1 MTRLKRIWQ
10 KIKEGKLRQ
19 VLSEL
24 AWIYGYGKRYRS
36 AVTWYIFLGVLGT
49 GMSLMASVL
58 SKNIVDVVT
67 GFHTGALAPAAVFYV
82 SMQLARIGINAWT
95 GRISAKIEVKVDQ
108 EIRAEV
114 YDTIMEADW
123 QAMSQYHSGDL
134 LNRMDND
141 VASVSSSVL
150 GWLPDLVT
158 RLVQFLGA
166 LGIILYYDPTLA
178 GLALLS
184 APVTLVVSRT
194 LMGRMRQY
202 SRQVREVSS
211 QVMMFHEES
220 FQNIQV
226 IKSFGLG
233 GLYSRKLR
241 QVQEDYRQ
249 VKLAY
254 NKFSV
259 AASALMSL
267 VGTAVSVACFGWGVY
282 RLWGNYITYGTM
294 ILFLQMAGSL
304 SASFGALVKLV
315 PSAISAATAAGRIMA
330 VTELPREDRSQDK
343 EAWELLEENRAD
355 GIRVETRDLVFRYQ
369 DGDVVLDGANFYAD
383 PGEIVALVGPSGEGK
398 TTMLRLL
405 LGIVR
410 PQAGYVAVTGQR
422 TGQSLTASASTRPFF
437 ADVPQGNTKFA
448 GTVAENQRVLDLACA
463 GEFVR
468 KLPQGLDTKLK
479 EGGGS
484 LSSGQVQRLSIARAL
499 LADAPVLLLDEATS
513 ALDVATERKVLRN
526 VLQAQA
532 HKTVIV
538 TTHRPSVLNICNR
551 VYQIANRRICTLTQ
565 EEIRQKIADFSM
577 ASCGLVLQLVFL
589 TFWGAADGGR
599 SVPLLDLCCDSF
611 LE

>member
-1 MTRLKRIWQ
+1 MARLKRIWQ

-114 YDTIMEADW
+114 YDKIMEADW

-343 EAWELLEENRAD
+343 EAWALLEENRAD
-355 GIRVETRDLVFRYQ
+355 GIRVETRALVCRYQ
-369 DGDVVLDGANFYAD
+369 DGAVVLDGANFYAD

-422 TGQSLTASASTRPFF
+422 TGQSLTASASTRPCFCYNS
-437 ADVPQGNTKFA
+437 PKNNT
-448 GTVAENQRVLDLACA
+448 D
-463 GEFVR
+463 
-468 KLPQGLDTKLK
+468 
-479 EGGGS
+479 
-484 LSSGQVQRLSIARAL
+484 
-499 LADAPVLLLDEATS
+499 
-513 ALDVATERKVLRN
+513 
-526 VLQAQA
+526 
-532 HKTVIV
+532 
-538 TTHRPSVLNICNR
+538 
-551 VYQIANRRICTLTQ
+551 
-565 EEIRQKIADFSM
+565 
-577 ASCGLVLQLVFL
+577 
-589 TFWGAADGGR
+589 
-599 SVPLLDLCCDSF
+599 
-611 LE
+611 

>member
-1 MTRLKRIWQ
+1 MARLKRIWQ

-114 YDTIMEADW
+114 YDKIMEADW

-437 ADVPQGNTKFA
+437 AYVPQGNTMFA
-448 GTVAENQRVLDLACA
+448 GTVAENLRVMAQEAGEEELWRVLDLACA

-551 VYQIANRRICTLTQ
+551 VYQIANRRFCTLTQ
-565 EEIRQKIADFSM
+565 EEIRQKIADF
-577 ASCGLVLQLVFL
+577 
-589 TFWGAADGGR
+589 
-599 SVPLLDLCCDSF
+599 
-611 LE
+611 

>member
-1 MTRLKRIWQ
+1 MMARLKRIWQ

-19 VLSEL
+19 MLSEL
-24 AWIYGYGKRYRS
+24 SWIYGYGRRYRA
-36 AVTWYIFLGVLGT
+36 AVAWYIFLGVLGT
-49 GMSLMASVL
+49 GMSLGASVL

-67 GFHTGALAPAAVFYV
+67 GFDTGALAPAAVFYV
-82 SMQLARIGINAWT
+82 LMQLARIGVNAWT
-95 GRISAKIEVKVDQ
+95 GRISAKVEVKVDQ

-114 YDTIMEADW
+114 YDKIMAADW
-123 QAMSQYHSGDL
+123 ESMSQYHSGDL

-141 VASVSSSVL
+141 VASVSGSVL
-150 GWLPDLVT
+150 GWLPDAVT

-202 SRQVREVSS
+202 SRRVREVSS

-233 GLYSRKLR
+233 SLYSRKLR
-241 QVQEDYRQ
+241 QVQGDYRQ
-249 VKLAY
+249 VKLEY

-267 VGTAVSVACFGWGVY
+267 VGTVVSVVCFGWGVY
-282 RLWGNYITYGTM
+282 RLWGGYITYGTM
-294 ILFLQMAGSL
+294 ILFLQMASSL

-315 PSAISAATAAGRIMA
+315 PSAISAATAAGRVMA
-330 VTELPREDRSQDK
+330 VTELPREDRSQDPVARK
-343 EAWELLEENRAD
+343 LLEENRAE
-355 GIRVETRDLVFRYQ
+355 GIRVETRNLGFRYQ
-369 DGDVVLDGANFYAD
+369 DGDTVLQNANFYAA

-405 LGIVR
+405 LGIVH
-410 PQAGYVAVTGQR
+410 PQDGQVMAEGRR
-422 TGQSLTASASTRPFF
+422 TGQSLMASASTRIFF
-437 ADVPQGNTKFA
+437 SYVPQGNTMFA
-448 GTVAENQRVLDLACA
+448 GTVAENLRIMDQEASDEALWRVLDLACA
-463 GEFVR
+463 GDFVR
-468 KLPQGLDTKLK
+468 KLPQGLDTELK

-484 LSSGQVQRLSIARAL
+484 LSSGQAQRLSIARAL

-526 VLQAQA
+526 VLRAES

-538 TTHRPSVLNICNR
+538 TTHRPSVLGICDR
-551 VYQIANRRICTLTQ
+551 VYQIANRQVRTLSQ
-565 EEIRQKIADFSM
+565 EEIQEKIADF
-577 ASCGLVLQLVFL
+577 
-589 TFWGAADGGR
+589 
-599 SVPLLDLCCDSF
+599 
-611 LE
+611 

>member
-1 MTRLKRIWQ
+1 MTRWKRIWE
-10 KIKEGKLRQ
+10 KLKDGSLRQ

-114 YDTIMEADW
+114 YDKIMEADW

-437 ADVPQGNTKFA
+437 AYVPQGNTMFA
-448 GTVAENQRVLDLACA
+448 GTVAENLRVMAQEAGEEDLWRVLDLACA

-565 EEIRQKIADFSM
+565 EEIRQKIADF
-577 ASCGLVLQLVFL
+577 
-589 TFWGAADGGR
+589 
-599 SVPLLDLCCDSF
+599 
-611 LE
+611 

>member
-1 MTRLKRIWQ
+1 MARLKRIWQ

-114 YDTIMEADW
+114 YDKIMEADW

-202 SRQVREVSS
+202 SRKVREVSS

-355 GIRVETRDLVFRYQ
+355 GIRVETQDLVFRYQ

-437 ADVPQGNTKFA
+437 AYVPQGNTMFA
-448 GTVAENQRVLDLACA
+448 GTVAENLRVMAQEAGEEDLWRVLDLACA

-565 EEIRQKIADFSM
+565 EEIRQKIADF
-577 ASCGLVLQLVFL
+577 
-589 TFWGAADGGR
+589 
-599 SVPLLDLCCDSF
+599 
-611 LE
+611 

>member
-114 YDTIMEADW
+114 YDKIMEADW

-437 ADVPQGNTKFA
+437 AYVPQGNTMFA
-448 GTVAENQRVLDLACA
+448 GTVAENLRVMAQEAGEEDLWRVLDLACA

-565 EEIRQKIADFSM
+565 EEIRQKN
-577 ASCGLVLQLVFL
+577 
-589 TFWGAADGGR
+589 R
-599 SVPLLDLCCDSF
+599 
-611 LE
+611 

>member
-1 MTRLKRIWQ
+1 MARLKRIWQ

-114 YDTIMEADW
+114 YDKIMEADW

-315 PSAISAATAAGRIMA
+315 PSAISAATAADRIMA

-437 ADVPQGNTKFA
+437 AYVPQGNTMFA
-448 GTVAENQRVLDLACA
+448 GTVAENLRVMAQEAGEEDLWRVLDLACA

-526 VLQAQA
+526 VRNVLQAQA

-551 VYQIANRRICTLTQ
+551 VYQIANLRICTLTQ
-565 EEIRQKIADFSM
+565 EEIRQKIADF
-577 ASCGLVLQLVFL
+577 
-589 TFWGAADGGR
+589 
-599 SVPLLDLCCDSF
+599 
-611 LE
+611 

>member
-1 MTRLKRIWQ
+1 MARLKRIWQ

-114 YDTIMEADW
+114 YDKIMEADW

-184 APVTLVVSRT
+184 APVTLVVSCT

-437 ADVPQGNTKFA
+437 AYVPQGNTMFA
-448 GTVAENQRVLDLACA
+448 GTVAENLRVMAQEAGEEELWRVLDLACA

-565 EEIRQKIADFSM
+565 EEIRQKIADF
-577 ASCGLVLQLVFL
+577 
-589 TFWGAADGGR
+589 
-599 SVPLLDLCCDSF
+599 
-611 LE
+611 

>member
-1 MTRLKRIWQ
+1 MMARLKRIWQ

-19 VLSEL
+19 MLSEL
-24 AWIYGYGKRYRS
+24 SWIYGYGRRYRA
-36 AVTWYIFLGVLGT
+36 AVAWYIFLGVLGT
-49 GMSLMASVL
+49 GMSLGASVL

-67 GFHTGALAPAAVFYV
+67 GFDTGALAPAAVFYV
-82 SMQLARIGINAWT
+82 LMQLARIGVNAWT
-95 GRISAKIEVKVDQ
+95 GRISAKVEVKVDQ

-114 YDTIMEADW
+114 YDKIMAADW
-123 QAMSQYHSGDL
+123 ESMSQYHSGDL

-141 VASVSSSVL
+141 VASVSGSVL
-150 GWLPDLVT
+150 GWLPDAVT

-202 SRQVREVSS
+202 SRRVREVSS

-233 GLYSRKLR
+233 SLYSRKLR
-241 QVQEDYRQ
+241 QVQGDYRQ
-249 VKLAY
+249 VKLEY

-267 VGTAVSVACFGWGVY
+267 VGTVVSVVCFGWGVY
-282 RLWGNYITYGTM
+282 RLWGGYITYGTM
-294 ILFLQMAGSL
+294 ILFLQMASSL

-315 PSAISAATAAGRIMA
+315 PSAISAATAAGRVMA
-330 VTELPREDRSQDK
+330 VTELPREDRSQDPVARK
-343 EAWELLEENRAD
+343 LLEENRAE
-355 GIRVETRDLVFRYQ
+355 GIRVETRNLGFRYQ
-369 DGDVVLDGANFYAD
+369 DGDTVLQNANFYAA

-405 LGIVR
+405 LGIVH
-410 PQAGYVAVTGQR
+410 PQDGQVMAEGRR
-422 TGQSLTASASTRPFF
+422 TGQSLMASASTRIFF
-437 ADVPQGNTKFA
+437 SYVPQGNTMFA
-448 GTVAENQRVLDLACA
+448 GTVAENLRIMDQEASDEALWRVLDLACA
-463 GEFVR
+463 GDFVR
-468 KLPQGLDTKLK
+468 KLPQGLDTELK

-484 LSSGQVQRLSIARAL
+484 LSSGQAQRLSIARAL

-526 VLQAQA
+526 VLRAES

-538 TTHRPSVLNICNR
+538 TTHRPSVLGICDR
-551 VYQIANRRICTLTQ
+551 VYQIANRQVRTLSQDEIQ
-565 EEIRQKIADFSM
+565 EKIADF
-577 ASCGLVLQLVFL
+577 
-589 TFWGAADGGR
+589 
-599 SVPLLDLCCDSF
+599 
-611 LE
+611 

>member
-24 AWIYGYGKRYRS
+24 AWIYVYGKRYRS

-114 YDTIMEADW
+114 YDKIMEADW

-437 ADVPQGNTKFA
+437 AYVPQGNTMFA
-448 GTVAENQRVLDLACA
+448 GTVAENLRVMAQEAGEEDLWRVLDLACA

-565 EEIRQKIADFSM
+565 EEIRQKIADF
-577 ASCGLVLQLVFL
+577 
-589 TFWGAADGGR
+589 
-599 SVPLLDLCCDSF
+599 
-611 LE
+611 

>member
-114 YDTIMEADW
+114 YDKIMEADW

-330 VTELPREDRSQDK
+330 VTELPREDQSQDK

-437 ADVPQGNTKFA
+437 AYVPQGNTMFA
-448 GTVAENQRVLDLACA
+448 GTVAENLRVMAQEAGEEDLWRVLDLACA

-565 EEIRQKIADFSM
+565 EEIRQKIADF
-577 ASCGLVLQLVFL
+577 
-589 TFWGAADGGR
+589 
-599 SVPLLDLCCDSF
+599 
-611 LE
+611 

>member
-1 MTRLKRIWQ
+1 MARWKRIWQ
-10 KIKEGKLRQ
+10 KIKEGRLRQ

-24 AWIYGYGKRYRS
+24 AWIYGYGRRYRS
-36 AVTWYIFLGVLGT
+36 AVAWYIFLGVLGT
-49 GMSLMASVL
+49 GMSLAASVL

-67 GFHTGALAPAAVFYV
+67 GFQTGALAPAAVFYV
-82 SMQLARIGINAWT
+82 SMQLARIGVNAWT

-114 YDTIMEADW
+114 YDKIMEADW

-184 APVTLVVSRT
+184 APVTLAVSRT

-211 QVMMFHEES
+211 QVMMFNEES

-241 QVQEDYRQ
+241 QVQGDYRQ

-282 RLWGNYITYGTM
+282 RLWGGYITYGTM

-304 SASFGALVKLV
+304 SGSFGALVKLV

-330 VTELPREDRSQDK
+330 VTELPREDRSQDQ
-343 EAWELLEENRAD
+343 EAWKLLAENRAD
-355 GIRVETRDLVFRYQ
+355 GIRVETRDLGFRYQ
-369 DGDVVLDGANFYAD
+369 DGDMVLDCANFYAD

-410 PQAGYVAVTGQR
+410 PQAGRVAITGQR
-422 TGQSLTASASTRPFF
+422 TGQSLPASASTRVFF
-437 ADVPQGNTKFA
+437 AYVPQGNTMFA
-448 GTVAENQRVLDLACA
+448 GTVAENLRIMAQDATEKDLWRVLDLACA
-463 GEFVR
+463 GDFVR

-526 VLQAQA
+526 VLRSEA

-551 VYQIANRRICTLTQ
+551 VYQITNRQVCTLTQ
-565 EEIRQKIADFSM
+565 EEIQQKIDDF
-577 ASCGLVLQLVFL
+577 
-589 TFWGAADGGR
+589 
-599 SVPLLDLCCDSF
+599 
-611 LE
+611 

>member
-1 MTRLKRIWQ
+1 MARWKRIWQ
-10 KIKEGKLRQ
+10 KIKEGRLRQ

-24 AWIYGYGKRYRS
+24 AWIYGYGRRYRS
-36 AVTWYIFLGVLGT
+36 AVAWYIFLGILGT
-49 GMSLMASVL
+49 GMSLAASVL

-67 GFHTGALAPAAVFYV
+67 GFQTGALAPAAAFYV
-82 SMQLARIGINAWT
+82 SMQLARIGVNAWT

-114 YDTIMEADW
+114 YDKIMEADW

-184 APVTLVVSRT
+184 APVTLAVSRT

-211 QVMMFHEES
+211 QVMMFNEES

-241 QVQEDYRQ
+241 QVQGDYRQ

-282 RLWGNYITYGTM
+282 RLWGGYITYGTM

-304 SASFGALVKLV
+304 SGSFGALVKLV

-343 EAWELLEENRAD
+343 EAWKLLAENRAD
-355 GIRVETRDLVFRYQ
+355 GIRVETRDLGFRYQ
-369 DGDVVLDGANFYAD
+369 DGDMVLDCANFYAD

-410 PQAGYVAVTGQR
+410 PQTGRVAITGQG
-422 TGQSLTASASTRPFF
+422 TGQSLPASASTRVFF
-437 ADVPQGNTKFA
+437 AYVPQGNTMFA
-448 GTVAENQRVLDLACA
+448 GTVAENLRIMAQDATEKDLWRVLDLACA
-463 GEFVR
+463 GDFVR

-526 VLQAQA
+526 VLRSEA

-551 VYQIANRRICTLTQ
+551 VYQITNRQVCTLTQ
-565 EEIRQKIADFSM
+565 EEIQQKIDDF
-577 ASCGLVLQLVFL
+577 
-589 TFWGAADGGR
+589 
-599 SVPLLDLCCDSF
+599 
-611 LE
+611 

>member
-114 YDTIMEADW
+114 YDKIMEADW

-437 ADVPQGNTKFA
+437 AYVPQGNTMFA
-448 GTVAENQRVLDLACA
+448 GTVAENLRVMAQEAGEEDLWRVLDLACA

-513 ALDVATERKVLRN
+513 ALDVATERKVL
-526 VLQAQA
+526 QAQA

-565 EEIRQKIADFSM
+565 EEIRQKIADF
-577 ASCGLVLQLVFL
+577 
-589 TFWGAADGGR
+589 
-599 SVPLLDLCCDSF
+599 
-611 LE
+611 

>member
-114 YDTIMEADW
+114 YDKIMEADW

-437 ADVPQGNTKFA
+437 AYVPQGNTMFA
-448 GTVAENQRVLDLACA
+448 GTVAENLRVMAQEAGEEDLWRVLDLACA

-565 EEIRQKIADFSM
+565 EEIRQKIADF
-577 ASCGLVLQLVFL
+577 
-589 TFWGAADGGR
+589 
-599 SVPLLDLCCDSF
+599 
-611 LE
+611 

>member
-114 YDTIMEADW
+114 YDKIMEADW

-282 RLWGNYITYGTM
+282 RLWGNYITDGTM

-437 ADVPQGNTKFA
+437 AYVPQGNTMFA
-448 GTVAENQRVLDLACA
+448 GTVAENLRVMAQEAGEEDLWRVLDLACA

-565 EEIRQKIADFSM
+565 EEIRQKIADF
-577 ASCGLVLQLVFL
+577 
-589 TFWGAADGGR
+589 
-599 SVPLLDLCCDSF
+599 
-611 LE
+611 

>member
-1 MTRLKRIWQ
+1 MARLKRIWQ

-114 YDTIMEADW
+114 YDKIMEADW

-184 APVTLVVSRT
+184 ASVTLVVSRT

-437 ADVPQGNTKFA
+437 AYVPQGNTMFA
-448 GTVAENQRVLDLACA
+448 GTVAENLRVMAQEAGEEDLWRVLDLACA

-565 EEIRQKIADFSM
+565 EEIRQKIADF
-577 ASCGLVLQLVFL
+577 
-589 TFWGAADGGR
+589 
-599 SVPLLDLCCDSF
+599 
-611 LE
+611 

>member
-1 MTRLKRIWQ
+1 MARLKRIWQ

-114 YDTIMEADW
+114 YDKIMEADW

-437 ADVPQGNTKFA
+437 AYVPQGNTMFA
-448 GTVAENQRVLDLACA
+448 GTVAENLRVMAQEAGEEDLWRVLDLACA

-551 VYQIANRRICTLTQ
+551 VYQIANRRICKLTQ
-565 EEIRQKIADFSM
+565 EEIRQKIADF
-577 ASCGLVLQLVFL
+577 
-589 TFWGAADGGR
+589 
-599 SVPLLDLCCDSF
+599 
-611 LE
+611 

>member
-1 MTRLKRIWQ
+1 MARLKRIWQ

-114 YDTIMEADW
+114 YDKIMEADW

-330 VTELPREDRSQDK
+330 VSELPREDRSQDK

-437 ADVPQGNTKFA
+437 AYVPQGNTMFA
-448 GTVAENQRVLDLACA
+448 GTVAENLRVMAQEAGEEDLWRVLDLACA

-565 EEIRQKIADFSM
+565 EEIRQKIADF
-577 ASCGLVLQLVFL
+577 
-589 TFWGAADGGR
+589 
-599 SVPLLDLCCDSF
+599 
-611 LE
+611 

>member
-95 GRISAKIEVKVDQ
+95 GRISAKIEVKLDQ

-114 YDTIMEADW
+114 YDKIMEADW

-437 ADVPQGNTKFA
+437 AYVPQGNTMFA
-448 GTVAENQRVLDLACA
+448 GTVAENLRVMAQEAGEEDLWRVLDLACA

-565 EEIRQKIADFSM
+565 EEIRQKIADF
-577 ASCGLVLQLVFL
+577 
-589 TFWGAADGGR
+589 
-599 SVPLLDLCCDSF
+599 
-611 LE
+611 

>member
-114 YDTIMEADW
+114 YDKIMEADW

-437 ADVPQGNTKFA
+437 ADVPQGNTMFA
-448 GTVAENQRVLDLACA
+448 GTVAENLRVMAQEAGEEDLWRVLDLACA

-565 EEIRQKIADFSM
+565 EEIRQKIADF
-577 ASCGLVLQLVFL
+577 
-589 TFWGAADGGR
+589 
-599 SVPLLDLCCDSF
+599 
-611 LE
+611 

>member
-1 MTRLKRIWQ
+1 MARLKRIWQ

-114 YDTIMEADW
+114 YDKIMEADW

-294 ILFLQMAGSL
+294 IRFLPMAGSL

-330 VTELPREDRSQDK
+330 VTELPREDRSPDT

-437 ADVPQGNTKFA
+437 AYVPQGNTMFA
-448 GTVAENQRVLDLACA
+448 GTVAENLRVMAQEAGEEDLWRVLDLACA

-565 EEIRQKIADFSM
+565 EEIRQKIADF
-577 ASCGLVLQLVFL
+577 
-589 TFWGAADGGR
+589 
-599 SVPLLDLCCDSF
+599 
-611 LE
+611 

>member
-1 MTRLKRIWQ
+1 MAT
-10 KIKEGKLRQ
+10 G
-19 VLSEL
+19 S
-24 AWIYGYGKRYRS
+24 GTGS

-114 YDTIMEADW
+114 YDKIMEADW

-437 ADVPQGNTKFA
+437 AYVPQGNTMFA
-448 GTVAENQRVLDLACA
+448 GTVAENLRVMAQEAGEEDLWRVLDLACA

-565 EEIRQKIADFSM
+565 EEIRQKIADF
-577 ASCGLVLQLVFL
+577 
-589 TFWGAADGGR
+589 
-599 SVPLLDLCCDSF
+599 
-611 LE
+611 

>member
-1 MTRLKRIWQ
+1 MARLKRIWQ

-114 YDTIMEADW
+114 YDKIMEADW

-355 GIRVETRDLVFRYQ
+355 GILVETRDLVFRYQ

-437 ADVPQGNTKFA
+437 AYVPQGNTMFA
-448 GTVAENQRVLDLACA
+448 GTVAENLRVMAQEAGEEELWRVLDLACA

-565 EEIRQKIADFSM
+565 EEIRQKIADF
-577 ASCGLVLQLVFL
+577 
-589 TFWGAADGGR
+589 
-599 SVPLLDLCCDSF
+599 
-611 LE
+611 

>member
-1 MTRLKRIWQ
+1 MARLKRIWQ

-114 YDTIMEADW
+114 YDKIMEADW

-437 ADVPQGNTKFA
+437 AYVPQGNTMFA
-448 GTVAENQRVLDLACA
+448 GTVAENLRVMAQEAGEEELWRVLDLACA

-565 EEIRQKIADFSM
+565 EEIRQKIADF
-577 ASCGLVLQLVFL
+577 
-589 TFWGAADGGR
+589 
-599 SVPLLDLCCDSF
+599 
-611 LE
+611 